1 MTIIML
7 ALDGEAIPLK
17 AIRVSPKMTIETK
30 DKSGQ
35 SSSTTKSENGIKA
48 KELSVSGL
56 VDFKNKALLSRIF
69 ALAEAKGS
77 GGAGKRYRVA
87 CPVAQAINM
96 REGIFT
102 GNIEAIEQDDKLAWK
117 VSFTLTEQVSTAEKS
132 KGRKAAGTPSGTT
145 KTQTAAGTTASA
157 DDDQAEKKEELTWF
171 ERTFLKPLDDTLG
184 GNKA

>member
-96 REGIFT
+96 RMGMFT

-132 KGRKAAGTPSGTT
+132 KGRKAANAPAGST
-145 KTQTAAGTTASA
+145 KTQGATGTTDAA
-157 DDDQAEKKEELTWF
+157 NDDQAEQEKELTGF
-171 ERTFLKPLDDTLG
+171 EKILKKVDDKLG
-184 GNKA
+184 AL